1 MAEPAHCFSSRDDEP
16 PRPEQKLSGLGAT
29 EDQMNSQAT
38 IPQRNDRI
46 GTKLEDLA
54 GTGDFEGSGG

>member
-1 MAEPAHCFSSRDDEP
+1 MAEPAHCFSSRDDETD
-16 PRPEQKLSGLGAT
+16 RPDQKTSGLGAT
-29 EDQMNSQAT
+29 EDQMNTQAT
-38 IPQRNDRI
+38 IPQRTDQI

>member
-1 MAEPAHCFSSRDDEP
+1 MGAAAHCFSTRDDESK
-16 PRPEQKLSGLGAT
+16 RPDQKLSDMGAT
-29 EDQMNSQAT
+29 EDQMNAGAT
-38 IPQRNDRI
+38 IPQRTDQI

>member
-1 MAEPAHCFSSRDDEP
+1 MATSAHCFSSRDDETA
-16 PRPEQKLSGLGAT
+16 RPEQKLSGLGAT

-38 IPQRNDRI
+38 IPQRTDKV

>member
-1 MAEPAHCFSSRDDEP
+1 MAGTAHCFSSRDDESA
-16 PRPEQKLSGLGAT
+16 RPELKLSGLGAT
-29 EDQMNSQAT
+29 EDQMNAQAT
-38 IPQRNDRI
+38 IPQRTDRI